1 MQCDEST
8 AHLYAPQALAFCA
21 VFLHIQHLPSSARHR
36 NRQLRSTAQSHA
48 AETDAAAVSLL
59 VHHPRS
65 LLQDRGLLQQR
76 NSSGG
81 CDWPDSNRPYFAVEP
96 IDVGKR
102 CRLPQTW
109 HAIFFASTLRFPVA
123 LRDWSW
129 SSNSAE
135 LAGCEPIDACSIPG
149 PPMHCSGAGLE
160 ALVIRLS
167 EQSWC

>member
-1 MQCDEST
+1 MRLKSKFLTAMQCDEST

-36 NRQLRSTAQSHA
+36 NRQLGSTAQSHA

-81 CDWPDSNRPYFAVEP
+81 CDWPDSNRPYFTVEP

-109 HAIFFASTLRFPVA
+109 HAIFFASTLRVPVA
-123 LRDWSW
+123 LRDWSRVPTSLSW
-129 SSNSAE
+129 
-135 LAGCEPIDACSIPG
+135 PDASQLMRAQSPDHPCIAPVQDSK
-149 PPMHCSGAGLE
+149 
-160 ALVIRLS
+160 RL
-167 EQSWC
+167 